1 MVSEIDEYLTSW
13 PTPANG
19 WPTWLATVPYLG
31 SAHPRAASS
40 STSIEDGANCQRY
53 AYAVLAEFGLHV
65 PPVRSSDL
73 LEHPGLVRVDAAELV
88 PLDLVLL
95 NGTVTAYGAHVGI
108 HLAADQVLH
117 LCAEIGRPAVWS
129 YADFARRHR
138 YRRLVSGIRV
148 VPAPEVG

>member
-1 MVSEIDEYLTSW
+1 VVTEIDEYLNSW

-19 WPTWLATVPYLG
+19 WPTWLTTVPYLG
-31 SAHPRAASS
+31 SAHPLAVSS
-40 STSIEDGANCQRY
+40 PSIEEGANCQRY
-53 AYAVLAEFGLHV
+53 AYAVLAEFGLQV

-73 LEHPGLVRVDAAELV
+73 LEHPGLVRVGAEEPA

-95 NGTVTAYGAHVGI
+95 NDTATAYGAHVGV

-129 YADFARRHR
+129 YADFARRTR
-138 YRRLVSGIRV
+138 YRRLVTGIRAV
-148 VPAPEVG
+148 THRQVG